1 MARRDLRVFARERP
15 HRIDARKPGD
25 VAAPTR
31 PAAFEK
37 WNAGLR
43 ASGEVGD
50 NVITMYD
57 VIGED
62 YWTGTGVTAKRV
74 AAALRAIGARDVE
87 VHLNSPGGDMFEGI
101 SIYNILREHPGAVKI
116 KVLGLAASA
125 ASIIAMAGDEVEIG
139 SASFLMIH
147 NCWVMAIGNRHDML
161 ETAAWLE
168 PFDGAMADVYAAR
181 SGQTREQV
189 VAWMEAAR
197 GEGTYFSGTQA
208 VELGFAD
215 RLLASDAIAED
226 DSEREKGKARSAINI
241 AEMALCKEHPR
252 SEARAILSQ
261 IKGKPDAAR
270 DAAAKPDAGGTSW
283 ISAAADLLTTMKS

>member
-1 MARRDLRVFARERP
+1 MARRDPRVFARERP

-25 VAAPTR
+25 VATPSR

-37 WNAGLR
+37 WNAGLH
-43 ASGEVGD
+43 AAGEVGD

-62 YWTGTGVTAKRV
+62 FWTGGGVTAKRV
-74 AAALRAIGARDVE
+74 AGALRSIGARDVE

-101 SIYNILREHPGAVKI
+101 SIYNMLREHPGAVKI
-116 KVLGLAASA
+116 KVFGLAASA

-139 SASFLMIH
+139 AASFLMIH
-147 NCWVMAIGNRHDML
+147 NCWVMAVGNRHDML

-197 GEGTYFSGTQA
+197 GDGTYFGGTQA

-226 DSEREKGKARSAINI
+226 DAEREKGKARSALNI
-241 AEMALCKEHPR
+241 AELALCKEHPR
-252 SEARAILSQ
+252 TEARAILSQ

-270 DAAAKPDAGGTSW
+270 DAKPDAGDTSW
-283 ISAAADLLTTMKS
+283 ISAAADLLSTMKS